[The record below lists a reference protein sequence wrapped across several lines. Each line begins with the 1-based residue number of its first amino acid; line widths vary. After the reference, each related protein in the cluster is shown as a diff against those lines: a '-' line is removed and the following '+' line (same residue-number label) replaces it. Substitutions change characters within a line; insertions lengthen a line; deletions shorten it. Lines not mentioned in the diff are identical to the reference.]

1 MSSYILSLLVFS
13 PLLGIAGLLFV
24 SKNNEK
30 ALKRLGIL
38 GTILPLILT
47 IYLYSEYLSGTKFTV
62 FSVFHKWFQLG
73 GGGVRQSQLYAIP
86 FELSLNGI
94 SLVMVILTAILT
106 TLAALASVLQIKK
119 EWKGYFILLFLLEV
133 GMLGVFLSQN
143 LILFFLFFEVTLV
156 AMFFLIGKW
165 GYFDKEKAAF
175 SFLIYNGLGSCILL
189 FVIMVLFARTGTA
202 NIEILEQILSVGGQ
216 TLLAPISTELKYV
229 LFAGIIIAF
238 GIKLPIFPFHS
249 WMLRVH
255 VQAPP
260 AIVILHAGVL
270 LKIGAYGLIRF
281 GMGFFPGEFKE
292 MAFWIALLGVI
303 NFLYGAW
310 LALQQTDFKLVLAY
324 SSISHMG
331 IVLMGLGALNT
342 AGIQGALFQVVS
354 HGLIAALLFL
364 LVGFL
369 YERVGTTNL
378 KELGGLAKSIPV
390 FSGILLAGGMASL
403 GLPGMSG
410 FISEFMAFM
419 GLFKT
424 EPILAAVG
432 TLGIVLTAVYVL
444 RAVLNMTFGA
454 PRNELSIADLKP
466 NEAVLAFVLLGFIIL
481 IGVCPAILEG
491 PLQAEIADMM
501 TGIGGD

>member
-1 MSSYILSLLVFS
+1 MNSSILSLLVFS

-24 SKNNEK
+24 SKGNEK
-30 ALKRLGIL
+30 ALKRLGML
-38 GTILPLILT
+38 GTLPPLIIT
-47 IYLYSEYLSGTKFTV
+47 FYLYSQYLSGVKFTA
-62 FSVFHKWFQLG
+62 FAVFHKWFQLG
-73 GGGVRQSQLYAIP
+73 DGGARQSQLYAVP
-86 FELSLNGI
+86 FELGLNGI
-94 SLVMVILTAILT
+94 SLVMVLLTVILC
-106 TLAALASVLQIKK
+106 TLAAIASALQIKK
-119 EWKGYFILLFLLEV
+119 EWKGYFILFLLLEI
-133 GMLGVFLSQN
+133 GMLGVFLAQN

-156 AMFFLIGKW
+156 AMFFLVGKW

-202 NIEILEQILSVGGQ
+202 NIEILGQILSVGGQ
-216 TLLAPISTELKYV
+216 TLLAPISSELKYV
-229 LFAGIIIAF
+229 LFAGIILAF

-260 AIVILHAGVL
+260 ALVMLHAGVL

-281 GMGFFPGEFKE
+281 GVGLFPEEFKE
-292 MAFWIALLGVI
+292 ISFLIALLGVI
-303 NFLYGAW
+303 NLLYGAW
-310 LALQQTDFKLVLAY
+310 LALRQTDLKLVLAY
-324 SSISHMG
+324 SSVSHMG
-331 IVLMGLGALNT
+331 IVLMGLGALN
-342 AGIQGALFQVVS
+342 AVGMQGALFQVVS

-364 LVGFL
+364 LVGYL
-369 YERVGTTNL
+369 YERTGTTDLN
-378 KELGGLAKSIPV
+378 KLGGLAKSIPV

-419 GLFKT
+419 GLFQN

-444 RAVLNMTFGA
+444 RAVLTITFGVQKNKL
-454 PRNELSIADLKP
+454 PLADLRSI
-466 NEAVLAFVLLGFIIL
+466 EAVPAFVLLGLIIL
-481 IGVCPAILEG
+481 IGIYPAILEG
-491 PLQAEIADMM
+491 PLQAGIADMM
-501 TGIGGD
+501 TEIGR